1 MQKMSKSKQVLAY
14 IAKNPKAKP
23 KEVADACGV
32 KLHTVYNVTY
42 TARKSTSSVPLT
54 TLAFNISKGRVR
66 SNAEIRDKLATMP
79 KTPSEHIADIRREF
93 MRGAADIV
101 TKHHTDMVNEPPH
114 YKTGGVETI
123 DFIEAKKL
131 DYNLGNVVKY
141 ITRADHKGDKY
152 EDLCKARWYLN
163 RAIANVSNNA

>member
-1 MQKMSKSKQVLAY
+1 MKKPLFNGKNKMRKMSKSKQVLAY

-54 TLAFNISKGRVR
+54 TLAFNISKGRVK
-66 SNAEIRDKLATMP
+66 SNAEIRDKLATLP
-79 KTPSEHIADIRREF
+79 VVK
-93 MRGAADIV
+93 DIV
-101 TKHHTDMVNEPPH
+101 TTHHTDMVNSPPH

>member
-1 MQKMSKSKQVLAY
+1 MRKMSKSKQVLAY
-14 IAKNPKAKP
+14 IAKNPRAKP

-54 TLAFNISKGRVR
+54 TLAFNVSKGKLN
-66 SNAEIRDKLATMP
+66 NAQIRDKLATLPTVRTHPVTGKLLMQ
-79 KTPSEHIADIRREF
+79 
-93 MRGAADIV
+93 GGADIV
-101 TKHHTDMVNEPPH
+101 TTHHTDMVNNPPH
-114 YKTGGVETI
+114 YTTGGVETI

>member
-1 MQKMSKSKQVLAY
+1 MRKMSKAKQILAY

-23 KEVADACGV
+23 KEVADACGAR
-32 KLHTVYNVTY
+32 LHTVYNVTY
-42 TARKSTSSVPLT
+42 TARKSSSAPLT
-54 TLAFNISKGRVR
+54 SLAFEVSGGRMK
-66 SNAEIRDKLATMP
+66 SNSEIRDRLATLP
-79 KTPSEHIADIRREF
+79 VAK
-93 MRGAADIV
+93 DIV
-101 TKHHTDMVNEPPH
+101 TTHHTDMVNEPPH

-141 ITRADHKGDKY
+141 ITRADHKGDRH

-163 RAIANVSNNA
+163 RAISSVSNNT

>member
-1 MQKMSKSKQVLAY
+1 MSKMNKSKQVLAY

-42 TARKSTSSVPLT
+42 TARKSASSVPLT
-54 TLAFNISKGRVR
+54 TLAFNVSKGKLN
-66 SNAEIRDKLATMP
+66 NAQIKDKLATLPMVRTHP
-79 KTPSEHIADIRREF
+79 VTGKLL
-93 MRGAADIV
+93 MQGGADIV

-114 YKTGGVETI
+114 YKTGGIETI

-131 DYNLGNVVKY
+131 DYNLGNAVKY
-141 ITRADHKGDKY
+141 ITRADHKGDKH

-163 RAIANVSNNA
+163 RAIASVSNNT

>member
-1 MQKMSKSKQVLAY
+1 MSKSKQVLAY

-32 KLHTVYNVTY
+32 KLHTVYNITY

-54 TLAFNISKGRVR
+54 TLAFNVSKGKL
-66 SNAEIRDKLATMP
+66 NNTQTRDKLATLPTVRTHPVTGKLLMQ
-79 KTPSEHIADIRREF
+79 
-93 MRGAADIV
+93 GGADIV
-101 TKHHTDMVNEPPH
+101 TTHHTDMVNSPPH

-141 ITRADHKGDKY
+141 ITRADHKGDKH

>member
-1 MQKMSKSKQVLAY
+1 MRKMNKTKQVLAY

-23 KEVADACGV
+23 KEVAEACGV
-32 KLHTVYNVTY
+32 KMHTVYNITY
-42 TARKSTSSVPLT
+42 TARKSASKVPLT
-54 TLAFNISKGRVR
+54 ALAF
-66 SNAEIRDKLATMP
+66 
-79 KTPSEHIADIRREF
+79 TPSPTARTNPVTGKLL
-93 MRGAADIV
+93 MQGGADIV
-101 TKHHTDMVNEPPH
+101 KTHHTDMVNNPPH
-114 YKTGGVETI
+114 YKIGGVETI

-141 ITRADHKGDKY
+141 ITRADHKGNKY

>member
-1 MQKMSKSKQVLAY
+1 MRKMSKSKQVLAY
-14 IAKNPKAKP
+14 IAKNPRAKP

-54 TLAFNISKGRVR
+54 TLAFNISKGRMK
-66 SNAEIRDKLATMP
+66 SNAEIRDKLATLPTVRTHPVTGKLLMQ
-79 KTPSEHIADIRREF
+79 
-93 MRGAADIV
+93 GGADIV
-101 TKHHTDMVNEPPH
+101 TTHHTDMVNNPPH
-114 YKTGGVETI
+114 YTTGGVETI

-163 RAIANVSNNA
+163 RAIANVSNNT

>member
-1 MQKMSKSKQVLAY
+1 MRKMSKSKQVLAY

-54 TLAFNISKGRVR
+54 TLAFEVSKGKVS
-66 SNAEIRDKLATMP
+66 SNAEIKDRLATLPMVRTHP
-79 KTPSEHIADIRREF
+79 VTGKLL
-93 MRGAADIV
+93 MQGGADIV

-114 YKTGGVETI
+114 YKTGGIETI

-131 DYNLGNVVKY
+131 DYNLGNAVKY
-141 ITRADHKGDKY
+141 ITRADHKGDKH

-163 RAIANVSNNA
+163 RAIASVSNNT

>member
-1 MQKMSKSKQVLAY
+1 MRKTSKAKQILAY

-42 TARKSTSSVPLT
+42 MARKSASSVPLT
-54 TLAFNISKGRVR
+54 TLAFNVSKGKLN
-66 SNAEIRDKLATMP
+66 NAQIRDKLAKLP
-79 KTPSEHIADIRREF
+79 VVK
-93 MRGAADIV
+93 DIV
-101 TKHHTDMVNEPPH
+101 TTHHTDMVNNPPH
-114 YKTGGVETI
+114 YTTGGVETI

-163 RAIANVSNNA
+163 RAIANVTNHA

>member
-1 MQKMSKSKQVLAY
+1 MRKTSKAKQILAY

-42 TARKSTSSVPLT
+42 MARKSSSVPLT
-54 TLAFNISKGRVR
+54 TLAFNVSKGKLN
-66 SNAEIRDKLATMP
+66 NAQIRDKLSKLPVA
-79 KTPSEHIADIRREF
+79 K
-93 MRGAADIV
+93 DIV
-101 TKHHTDMVNEPPH
+101 TTHHTDMVNNPPH
-114 YKTGGVETI
+114 YTTGGVETI

-163 RAIANVSNNA
+163 RAIANVTNHA

>member
-1 MQKMSKSKQVLAY
+1 MRKMSKTKQILAY

-23 KEVADACGV
+23 KEVADACSV

-42 TARKSTSSVPLT
+42 TARKSASSVPLT
-54 TLAFNISKGRVR
+54 ALAFNVSKGRMK
-66 SNAEIRDKLATMP
+66 SNAEIRDKLATLP
-79 KTPSEHIADIRREF
+79 VAK
-93 MRGAADIV
+93 DIV
-101 TKHHTDMVNEPPH
+101 TTHHTDMVNNPPH
-114 YKTGGVETI
+114 YTTGGVETI

-163 RAIANVSNNA
+163 RAIANVTNHA

>member
-1 MQKMSKSKQVLAY
+1 MRKINKTKHVLAY

-23 KEVADACGV
+23 KEVADACNV
-32 KLHTVYNVTY
+32 KLNTVYNITY
-42 TARKSTSSVPLT
+42 TARKSASKVPLT
-54 TLAFNISKGRVR
+54 ALAFT
-66 SNAEIRDKLATMP
+66 SNSTIRDRLATP
-79 KTPSEHIADIRREF
+79 PVAR
-93 MRGAADIV
+93 DIV
-101 TKHHTDMVNEPPH
+101 ATHHTDMVNNPPH

>member
-1 MQKMSKSKQVLAY
+1 MRKTSKAKQILAY

-23 KEVADACGV
+23 KEVADACSV

-42 TARKSTSSVPLT
+42 MARKSASSVPLT
-54 TLAFNISKGRVR
+54 TLAFNVSKGKLN
-66 SNAEIRDKLATMP
+66 NAQIRDKLATLP
-79 KTPSEHIADIRREF
+79 VAK
-93 MRGAADIV
+93 DIV
-101 TKHHTDMVNEPPH
+101 TTHHTDMVNNPPH
-114 YKTGGVETI
+114 YTTGGVETI

-163 RAIANVSNNA
+163 RAIANVTNHA

>member
-1 MQKMSKSKQVLAY
+1 MNKSKQVLAY
-14 IAKNPKAKP
+14 IAKNPRAKP
-23 KEVADACGV
+23 KEVAEACNV
-32 KLHTVYNVTY
+32 KLHTVYNITY
-42 TARKSTSSVPLT
+42 TARKSATHPT
-54 TLAFNISKGRVR
+54 
-66 SNAEIRDKLATMP
+66 NAQIRDKLATMP
-79 KTPSEHIADIRREF
+79 KTPSEHIADIRRDF

>member
-1 MQKMSKSKQVLAY
+1 MRKMNKSKQVLAY
-14 IAKNPKAKP
+14 IAKNPRAKP
-23 KEVADACGV
+23 KEVAEACNV
-32 KLHTVYNVTY
+32 KLHTVYNITY
-42 TARKSTSSVPLT
+42 TARKSATHPT
-54 TLAFNISKGRVR
+54 
-66 SNAEIRDKLATMP
+66 NAQIRDKLATLPTVRTHPVTGKLLMQ
-79 KTPSEHIADIRREF
+79 
-93 MRGAADIV
+93 GGADIV
-101 TKHHTDMVNEPPH
+101 TTHHTDMVNNPPH
-114 YKTGGVETI
+114 YTTGGVETI

>member
-1 MQKMSKSKQVLAY
+1 MRKMSKSKQVLAY

-54 TLAFNISKGRVR
+54 TLAFNVSKGRMK
-66 SNAEIRDKLATMP
+66 SNAEIRDKLATLPTVRTHPVTGKLLMQ
-79 KTPSEHIADIRREF
+79 
-93 MRGAADIV
+93 GGADIV
-101 TKHHTDMVNEPPH
+101 TTHHTDMVNEPPH

>member
-1 MQKMSKSKQVLAY
+1 MRKMNKSKQVLAY

-23 KEVADACGV
+23 KEVAEACNV
-32 KLHTVYNVTY
+32 KLHTVYNITY
-42 TARKSTSSVPLT
+42 TARKSASSVPLT
-54 TLAFNISKGRVR
+54 TLAFNVSKGRVR
-66 SNAEIRDKLATMP
+66 SNAEIRDKLATLP
-79 KTPSEHIADIRREF
+79 VAK
-93 MRGAADIV
+93 DIV

-141 ITRADHKGDKY
+141 ITRADHKGDRH

-163 RAIANVSNNA
+163 RAISSVSNNT

>member
-1 MQKMSKSKQVLAY
+1 MSKMNKSKQVLAY
-14 IAKNPKAKP
+14 IAKNPRAKP

-42 TARKSTSSVPLT
+42 TARKSASSVPLT
-54 TLAFNISKGRVR
+54 TLAFNVSKGKLN
-66 SNAEIRDKLATMP
+66 NAQIRDKLATLPTVRTHPVTGKLLMQ
-79 KTPSEHIADIRREF
+79 
-93 MRGAADIV
+93 GGADIV

-114 YKTGGVETI
+114 YKTGGIETI

-131 DYNLGNVVKY
+131 DYNLGNAVKY
-141 ITRADHKGDKY
+141 ITRADHKGDKH

-163 RAIANVSNNA
+163 RAIASVSNNT

>member
-1 MQKMSKSKQVLAY
+1 MRKINKSRMVLAY

-23 KEVADACGV
+23 KEIAHACGV
-32 KLHTVYNVTY
+32 KLHTVYNITY
-42 TARKSTSSVPLT
+42 SARKNATRKLPPALT
-54 TLAFNISKGRVR
+54 A
-66 SNAEIRDKLATMP
+66 MP
-79 KTPSEHIADIRREF
+79 IVK
-93 MRGAADIV
+93 DIV
-101 TKHHTDMVNEPPH
+101 TTHHTDMINHPPH
-114 YKTGGVETI
+114 YTTGGIETI

-163 RAIANVSNNA
+163 RAIAGVSNNN

>member
-1 MQKMSKSKQVLAY
+1 MRKMSKAKQILAY
-14 IAKNPKAKP
+14 IAKNPRAKP
-23 KEVADACGV
+23 KEVAEACDV

-42 TARKSTSSVPLT
+42 TARKSASSVPLT
-54 TLAFNISKGRVR
+54 SLAFEVSKARMK
-66 SNAEIRDKLATMP
+66 SNSEIRDRLATLP
-79 KTPSEHIADIRREF
+79 VAK
-93 MRGAADIV
+93 DIV
-101 TKHHTDMVNEPPH
+101 TTHHTDMVNSPPH

-141 ITRADHKGDKY
+141 ITRADHKGDKH

-163 RAIANVSNNA
+163 RAIANVSNHA

>member
-1 MQKMSKSKQVLAY
+1 MRKMSKSKQVLSY

-42 TARKSTSSVPLT
+42 TARKSVSSVPLT
-54 TLAFNISKGRVR
+54 TLAFNISKGRMK
-66 SNAEIRDKLATMP
+66 SNAEIRDKLATLP
-79 KTPSEHIADIRREF
+79 VVK
-93 MRGAADIV
+93 DIV
-101 TKHHTDMVNEPPH
+101 TTHHTDMVNSPPH